1 MQRLFYF
8 FILAL
13 FLFKS
18 SFAKVIIEAKQIN
31 HYKDGQIEAEGN
43 VIIKTEDNT
52 IYTEKLIY
60 IKSKEKLIFPENV
73 IVKSKNYTIEAE
85 RGWYKAKEKKG
96 EFFNVKL
103 SINYQYF
110 LKTKK
115 LIKEGDFI
123 FYEDAKFSS
132 CPFNQYDWYIFSTSG
147 KAKKNDYLHA
157 KNVVFHFCYVPFLYI
172 PYFAYPTSK
181 RKSGILPITIGQDI
195 YNSYTFKIPIYWVI
209 NRTSDATFTLDYR
222 EKQGKGL
229 SVEYR
234 KKFSKYTGIKLYTYY
249 FKDNL
254 INEIWTGREKK
265 YSDRWLLKLDTHLER
280 FEDAKV
286 FFYLEIPSD
295 KYFYEDIYASST
307 VDISNFVQNRY
318 RSFTKSQ
325 FISLTDKDDFSLEV
339 NFEYLYDLTTI
350 DNKSTLQ
357 RLPEIRFYWKEKP
370 LIEKLNLYYDFLSVN
385 TNFYR
390 EEGVSGIRS
399 DNTFRLISSLN
410 FDGIINFL
418 EISPRTTFYS
428 GLKNFSSKN
437 TNRNLIL
444 IKDRLSMPFYKN
456 FNTFTHSIIPVIKF
470 SYGNK
475 VNQENLPIFDKED
488 KVEASKD
495 IDFYLYN
502 TLSFNS
508 QDYFRWEI
516 GTGYTFLEN
525 FYIGNNPF
533 YGHNKPITN
542 NLILNIKG
550 VLAENN
556 ILFDRYKKQITRSI
570 SSLSLNI
577 FNKIIYSINHSYDK
591 GENITQNQLVH
602 TVSTS
607 YKWFRLSDSIVQNLE
622 EGYIQ
627 QRSATVI
634 FDRKCWSLT
643 INYIEDYNRQRG
655 KTFKTIT
662 ATINIL
668 RFRYALPFIGNNQ

>member
-1 MQRLFYF
+1 MQRLFYI

-13 FLFKS
+13 LFFKS
-18 SFAKVIIEAKQIN
+18 SFAKIILEAKQIN
-31 HYKDGQIEAEGN
+31 NYKDGQIEAKGN
-43 VIIKTEDNT
+43 VIIKSKDIT

-73 IVKSKNYTIEAE
+73 VVKSKNYTIEAK
-85 RGWYKAKEKKG
+85 RGWYKPKEKKG

-115 LIKEGDFI
+115 LVKEGDFI

-147 KAKKNDYLHA
+147 KARKNDYLHA
-157 KNVVFHFCYVPFLYI
+157 KNVVFYFCYVPFLYI
-172 PYFAYPTSK
+172 PYFAYPISK
-181 RKSGILPITIGQDI
+181 RKSGILPITIGQDM

-229 SVEYR
+229 SIEYR
-234 KKFSKYTGIKLYTYY
+234 KKFSKYTDIKLYTYY

-254 INEIWTGREKK
+254 INEVWTGREEKF
-265 YSDRWLLKLDTHLER
+265 SNRWLLKLDTNLEK
-280 FEDAKV
+280 FKDTKV

-307 VDISNFVQNRY
+307 IDILNFVQNRY

-357 RLPEIRFYWKEKP
+357 RLPEIRFYWKEKL
-370 LIEKLNLYYDFLSVN
+370 LIERLNLYYDFLSVN

-390 EEGVSGIRS
+390 EKGVSGIRS

-410 FDGIINFL
+410 FNGIINFL
-418 EISPRTTFYS
+418 EISPRTTFYT
-428 GLKNFSSKN
+428 GLKDFSSKN
-437 TNRNLIL
+437 ANRNLIS

-456 FNTFTHSIIPVIKF
+456 FNTFTHSIIPVIKL
-470 SYGNK
+470 SYVNK
-475 VNQENLPIFDKED
+475 INQGNLPIFDKED
-488 KVEASKD
+488 RIEALKD

-502 TLSFNS
+502 ILSFNN

-525 FYIGNNPF
+525 FYIGDTPF
-533 YGHNKPITN
+533 LGHNKPITN
-542 NLILNIKG
+542 NLILKIKG
-550 VLAENN
+550 ILAENN

-577 FNKIIYSINHSYDK
+577 FNKLRYSINHSYDK
-591 GENITQNQLVH
+591 GENITQSQLVH
-602 TVSTS
+602 SVSTS
-607 YKWFRLSDSIVQNLE
+607 YKLFKLSGSIVQNLE
-622 EGYIQ
+622 EGYTQ
-627 QRSATVI
+627 QRRATVI
-634 FDRKCWSLT
+634 FDRKCWNFI
-643 INYIEDYNRQRG
+643 INYIEDYNKQTN

-668 RFRYALPFIGNNQ
+668 RFKYALPFIGNN